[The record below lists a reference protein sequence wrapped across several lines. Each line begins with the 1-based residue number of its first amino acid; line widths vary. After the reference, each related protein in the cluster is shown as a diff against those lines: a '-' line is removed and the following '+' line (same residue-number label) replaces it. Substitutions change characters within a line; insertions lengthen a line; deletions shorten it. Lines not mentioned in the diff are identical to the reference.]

1 MAGLVSA
8 QMANISGDMSVAEQ
22 QLRWT
27 MSKAS
32 SDAHRDV
39 ARARLVSLLI
49 DKPDFAEAEKVA
61 SASVSTAFEPLLL
74 ERRGDVQFA
83 QKKTVEARQL
93 YQQAWGKLIKNPDAA
108 DESKRLLKIKLDAVG
123 GL

>member
-1 MAGLVSA
+1 MSA
-8 QMANISGDMSVAEQ
+8 TEQ

-49 DKPDFAEAEKVA
+49 DKSDFAEAEKVA
-61 SASVSTAFEPLLL
+61 SASVSTAFEPLFL
-74 ERRGDVQFA
+74 ERRGDVQLA
-83 QKKTVEARQL
+83 QKKIIEARQF
-93 YQQAWGKLIKNPDAA
+93 YQQAWDKLAKNSDAA

-123 GL
+123 GR